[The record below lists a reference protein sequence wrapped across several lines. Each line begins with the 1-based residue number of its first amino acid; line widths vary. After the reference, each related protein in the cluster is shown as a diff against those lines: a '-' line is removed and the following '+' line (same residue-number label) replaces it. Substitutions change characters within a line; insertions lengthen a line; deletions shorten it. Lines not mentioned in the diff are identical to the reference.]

1 MVFEKDL
8 HIGVRNAVT
17 LIARLRLQPTP
28 GIKVIYCRSVI
39 SRGPAAD
46 TNSVVVSRSIQFDE
60 RTTESRQLINALEG
74 GMTCSIMLHA
84 AVTCSVTCSMR
95 PCSEFNL
102 YYSGC

>member
-28 GIKVIYCRSVI
+28 GIKVIYCRIVI
-39 SRGPAAD
+39 SRCPAAD

-74 GMTCSIMLHA
+74 GMPLAGPLPNEQTVAI
-84 AVTCSVTCSMR
+84 VTLGIRLIGESDVDVA
-95 PCSEFNL
+95 
-102 YYSGC
+102 